1 MGAHHN
7 SVCSNP
13 ECNHTNVYENCADV
27 VPVQPNYNVS
37 DVEVVHMGPEQAA
50 NWRAK
55 NQGNANQK
63 NSKSS

>member
-55 NQGNANQK
+55 N
-63 NSKSS
+63 